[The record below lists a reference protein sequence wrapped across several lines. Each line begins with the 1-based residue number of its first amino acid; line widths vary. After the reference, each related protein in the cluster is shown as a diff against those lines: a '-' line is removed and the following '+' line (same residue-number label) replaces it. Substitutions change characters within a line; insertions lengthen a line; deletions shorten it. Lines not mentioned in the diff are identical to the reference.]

1 MCIEIIDNSFPGNL
15 KLNDILVAK
24 DGNLYLVTKG
34 ELADHPYKISNLVT
48 HQTISNLKR
57 LDNCVTR
64 KGHMLNIGYLE
75 KIIDSNHCRINIT
88 IEYEEAS
95 L

>member
-1 MCIEIIDNSFPGNL
+1 MCIEVIDNSFPNNL

-24 DGNLYLVTKG
+24 DGNLYIVTKG
-34 ELADHPYKISNLVT
+34 EMADHPYKISNLVT

-75 KIIDSNHCRINIT
+75 KIIDGNHCRVNIS
-88 IEYEEAS
+88 IEYTETS